1 MDKEAMRGLKIYA
14 QYGLLIALLAGFN
27 FYNYYRGVGV
37 FALIVALVCVAAFVG
52 WTIFYFLKFGRK
64 E

>member
-1 MDKEAMRGLKIYA
+1 MNKEDKRGLKIFA

-27 FYNYYRGVGV
+27 FYNYYRGVGTL
-37 FALIVALVCVAAFVG
+37 ALVVAMVCVAALVG
-52 WTIFYFLKFGRK
+52 WTIFYILRFRRK